1 MEFFFLHL
9 GRKNNKKVIAVGN
22 FETAHIILHQTIFF
36 HRFYYNLNI
45 LCYKIYVTRYH
56 DIFFVNVGN
65 DWTCF
70 FSVAPWMSLLVYHK
84 CFRNWSSLQILM
96 PQHPGPG
103 YDFVYKFMTRC
114 LQMFYKT
121 VSIYPD
127 FLWNLTAA
135 GLKVIYFACLGIVI
149 TNIALLWLPDKVI
162 SKAMASGMMWPAHL
176 HKAKPRRTPHCCV
189 LLANQILSIK
199 SENTHSTEKCSIAMS
214 YCIFL

>member
-1 MEFFFLHL
+1 
-9 GRKNNKKVIAVGN
+9 
-22 FETAHIILHQTIFF
+22 
-36 HRFYYNLNI
+36 
-45 LCYKIYVTRYH
+45 
-56 DIFFVNVGN
+56 
-65 DWTCF
+65 
-70 FSVAPWMSLLVYHK
+70 MSLLVYHK

-103 YDFVYKFMTRC
+103 YDFFYKFMTRC

-199 SENTHSTEKCSIAMS
+199 SENTHSTEKMFHCHVILHLFVGFQCMLDALLLF
-214 YCIFL
+214 CIVLVLFAIYSQCLYYLYFIFFTPAQLAWSTHNFIVHVEWQ